1 MPENLDELE
10 PFIGRWRMTPS
21 FVADAR
27 DTLNA
32 HTSFEWL
39 AGRRF
44 LIQRWEVEHPDAPD
58 GVAIIGPG
66 VDETAYRQHYFDS
79 RGVERIYTMDF
90 VDNTWTLR
98 RIGEHPDFSQRFIGR
113 FDDDGA
119 SIVGSWEISR
129 DKGSTWSHD
138 FGLTYIKL

>member
-1 MPENLDELE
+1 MPENLDELK

-21 FVADAR
+21 FVTDAG
-27 DTLNA
+27 DTTNA

-39 AGRRF
+39 VGRRF

-58 GVAIIGPG
+58 GIAIIGLG
-66 VDETAYRQHYFDS
+66 FDETAYRQHYFDS
-79 RGVERIYTMDF
+79 RGVERIYNMDF
-90 VDNTWTLR
+90 LDNTWTLR